1 MLFKRLNHAARQ
13 VSKTV
18 SKTVPL
24 QTVLIIPFA
33 LQTLVTVGLVGYFSF
48 RNGQQTVSDLSS
60 QLFRNGQQTVS
71 DLSSQLR
78 HGITNRIEEKLKSYT
93 ETPHTINHF
102 NAIAFAENNI
112 DVDNAKGEN
121 QFWQQTIMFPSTS
134 LIYCGSDRNGSVM
147 GAGRLAGENLLQ
159 IWLSNDTT
167 RNIPNFYSI
176 NSQGKRD
183 RLLGKDTKRFDARLR
198 PWYKAAVAVGQP
210 TWSPIYNDFTTG
222 LPTLTA
228 SMPIYDAANQ
238 SLRGVCATD
247 FFLPQEMNQF
257 LESLEIGKS
266 GTAFIMERSGLLVS
280 TSIEQPPSK
289 SNASKTQ
296 RLSAIASENR
306 TVQATAKYLRDRFG
320 SFDQIQ
326 TSQLLNFKIDDK
338 QQFVQVLPFKD
349 QWGLDWLIMTV
360 LPEADFMERIQS
372 NNRTTV
378 LLCIA
383 ALIAG
388 VAISMLTAR
397 WITKPLVS
405 LSRSA
410 KAITRG
416 EWNQTIKIERSG
428 DLGELA
434 TSFDEM
440 AHQLQASFIELQSLN
455 GALSRNESRLKQ
467 FLEAVPVGIAVLD
480 AAGHPYYANQRAVQ
494 LLGKDVISSVTA
506 EAIAEIYQIYVA
518 GSDRQYP
525 TEALPI
531 VRALRG
537 ERTTA
542 EDLEIHHSD
551 RIVSIEAWGTP
562 IFNEMNDVVYAIAA
576 FQDITQRKQADQ
588 LLADYNQTLEQQ
600 IVQRTAALQ
609 ASEEKFASA
618 FRASPVAMGILNI
631 SDARYMD
638 VNGSFC
644 RTMGY
649 PRELVIGR
657 TCADLNLWK
666 YPEDRSRIFK
676 MMAETGSL
684 RDQEVEFRK
693 QSGDTLIIR
702 VSGEMISLDGTAYIL
717 SLYEDITARKHAEA
731 ALRDREQEL
740 RLITDALP
748 ACICYVD
755 ANWRYRFVNQT
766 YEVWFGCRRDEILG
780 KHIREFLG
788 EAVYQNAQSL
798 IDRSLEG
805 QITTFESKISDQ
817 LDENQLDEK
826 YISATF
832 IPDFGHSNQVKGY
845 YGLITD
851 ISDRKRAEAASILEE
866 RNRFARE
873 IHDTLAQAF
882 TGIIMQMETAKVVVP
897 DDSKARA
904 LINATDDLA
913 REGLAEA
920 RRSVWALRPPQLEQE
935 GLSRTL
941 QHLVSGITTG
951 TPLQAQYKIQTPP
964 YPLPDDI
971 ETNLLR
977 IVQEATTNALKHAN
991 ASTILVELT
1000 FDFQAIQLRI
1010 QDNGDGLNP
1019 DRQSGL
1025 GFGLMGM
1032 RERVQNLSGQ
1042 LLINSQVGQGTEVVA
1057 IVPLAA
1063 PLPSSTTVEKQV

>member
-48 RNGQQTVSDLSS
+48 RNGQQTV
-60 QLFRNGQQTVS
+60 N

-78 HGITNRIEEKLKSYT
+78 RGITNRIEEKLKSYT
-93 ETPHTINHF
+93 ETPHTINYL
-102 NAIAFAENNI
+102 NAIALAENSI
-112 DVDNAKGEN
+112 DVDNAKEES

-134 LIYCGSDRNGSVM
+134 LIYCGSDRSGAVL
-147 GAGRLAGENLLQ
+147 GAGRLAGENSLQ
-159 IWLSNDTT
+159 IWISNTTT

-198 PWYKAAVAVGQP
+198 PWYKAAVVAGQP

-222 LPTLTA
+222 IPTLTA
-228 SMPIYDAANQ
+228 SMPVYDATNK

-247 FFLPQEMNQF
+247 FFLPQEMNRF

-280 TSIEQPPSK
+280 ISVEKPPSE
-289 SNASKTQ
+289 SQANKTQ

-320 SFDQIQ
+320 GFNQIQ
-326 TSQLLNFKIDDK
+326 TSELLNFRMDDK
-338 QQFVQVLPFKD
+338 QQFVQVLPFED
-349 QWGLDWLIMTV
+349 QWGLDWLIVTV

-372 NNRTTV
+372 NNRITV

-383 ALIAG
+383 ALIVGIA
-388 VAISMLTAR
+388 VSILTAR
-397 WITKPLVS
+397 WITRPLVS

-410 KAITRG
+410 KALARG
-416 EWNQTIKIERSG
+416 EWNQPVRIERSG

-455 GALSRNESRLKQ
+455 KALSANESRLKQ
-467 FLEAVPVGIAVLD
+467 FLEAVPVGITVLD
-480 AAGHPYYANQRAVQ
+480 AAGHLYYANQRAAQ
-494 LLGKDVISSVTA
+494 LLGKDVISSVTT

-542 EDLEIHHSD
+542 EDLEIYHSD

-562 IFNEMNDVVYAIAA
+562 ILNEMNEVVYAIAA
-576 FQDITQRKQADQ
+576 FQDITQRKQSDQ

-600 IVQRTAALQ
+600 IAQRTAALQ
-609 ASEEKFASA
+609 VSEEKFASA

-631 SDARYMD
+631 SNTRYMD

-649 PRELVIGR
+649 PREQVIEK

-684 RDQEVEFRK
+684 QDQEVEFRK
-693 QSGDTLIIR
+693 QSGDTLIVR
-702 VSGEMISLDGTAYIL
+702 VSGEMISLNGTAYIL
-717 SLYEDITARKHAEA
+717 SLYEDITARKRAEA
-731 ALRDREQEL
+731 VLRDQEQEL

-766 YEVWFGCRRDEILG
+766 YEVWFGCSRDEILG

-788 EAVYQNAQSL
+788 EAVYQNAESL
-798 IDRSLEG
+798 ISQVLEG
-805 QITTFESKISDQ
+805 QIITFEAAITDPPS
-817 LDENQLDEK
+817 EK

-851 ISDRKRAEAASILEE
+851 ISDRKHAEAASILEE

-882 TGIIMQMETAKVVVP
+882 TGIIMQMETAKVVIP
-897 DDSKARA
+897 NDSKART
-904 LINATDDLA
+904 LINATDILA

-941 QHLVSGITTG
+941 QHLVNGITTG

-977 IVQEATTNALKHAN
+977 IVQEATTNAIKHAN
-991 ASTILVELT
+991 ASSILVELT

-1019 DRQSGL
+1019 DRQSGF
-1025 GFGLMGM
+1025 GFGLIGM

-1063 PLPSSTTVEKQV
+1063 PLPSSTTVEK